1 MILIPIQMEK
11 CFIPTVILLMLF
23 LKNERVI
30 ALGGGGGR
38 RNEDDTHQHHDTHRL
53 GWGGGVNFILFLAS
67 FRIFA
72 TES

>member
-1 MILIPIQMEK
+1 MEK

-30 ALGGGGGR
+30 ALGEGGGEGGMRMTLIIIMILIVLVGGR
-38 RNEDDTHQHHDTHRL
+38 
-53 GWGGGVNFILFLAS
+53 VNFILFLAS

>member
-1 MILIPIQMEK
+1 MEK

-30 ALGGGGGR
+30 ALGGGGGGGGG
-38 RNEDDTHQHHDTHRL
+38 NVDDTHHHHDTHRL

>member
-1 MILIPIQMEK
+1 MEK

-30 ALGGGGGR
+30 ALGEGGGG
-38 RNEDDTHQHHDTHRL
+38 E
-53 GWGGGVNFILFLAS
+53 GGIRMTLIIIMILIVLVGGRVNFILFLAS